1 MRLHRIPPLVATVAF
16 LAACNESAP
25 KPPAHTPLPP
35 IPADIQACL
44 KGAGVKIPDRALTVG
59 EVERLWGQDRLRIV
73 VMRRCGGRLIAWYEE
88 LRANWK

>member
-1 MRLHRIPPLVATVAF
+1 MRLHRTLPLAATVVF
-16 LAACNESAP
+16 LAGCVESS

-73 VMRRCGGRLIAWYEE
+73 VMRRCGGRLVAWYEE

>member
-1 MRLHRIPPLVATVAF
+1 MRLHRILPLVATVVF
-16 LAACNESAP
+16 LAGCNASD

-44 KGAGVKIPDRALTVG
+44 KGAGVTIPDRPLTVG